1 MKNFVFVF
9 IVLLSFVFPAQSQ
22 DAPVMQKSASGNE
35 IHIDLYSACKN
46 KLSAI
51 PFSMFADNVKFIPL
65 ETTDDC
71 LLSETCKISAI
82 TQNDI
87 FVFDYEKCYRFDR
100 KGKFLN
106 AIGAKGNGPGEYTR
120 PMSAIVD
127 TLNQWIYFPDHW
139 TGRLLKYD
147 YLGNFLEESQ
157 PKGLSSNV
165 WLHKPME
172 FLFGDSFYQYA
183 KKGERFSISFYSLN
197 EKRLLSKMRCEYEKD
212 IPKLMICIPNVY
224 NYKGN
229 TYVKD
234 FWCDTI
240 YQLTNPYK
248 LVSHA
253 IINRGRLGYRTQDDK
268 SLISGVEDSEERI
281 TIAVHSIAETD
292 RFIFIGSNQG
302 RIVYDKKSDKTIAAN
317 YDVHFMDD
325 LYGSPGL
332 VYFVSTTNGNEV
344 YQAIHAYEFIENGD
358 GKHSIT
364 DARYDAYRKM
374 VDGLD
379 EEDNP
384 VIMIVKIKR

>member
-1 MKNFVFVF
+1 MKKLLLLFL
-9 IVLLSFVFPAQSQ
+9 IVSQ
-22 DAPVMQKSASGNE
+22 VIVSYSQEARIMQKKTSKNE
-35 IHIDLYSACKN
+35 IRIDLYSAYQN
-46 KLSAI
+46 KAPILQISQ
-51 PFSMFADNVKFIPL
+51 FAEDIEFIPL
-65 ETTDDC
+65 ETNEKC
-71 LLSETCKISAI
+71 LLDDYLKNIIVTKD
-82 TQNDI
+82 DI
-87 FVFDYEKCYRFDR
+87 IVFDYNGCYRFNR
-100 KGKFLN
+100 NGKFLN
-106 AIGAKGNGPGEYTR
+106 KIGTKGNGPGEYTK
-120 PMSAIVD
+120 PMSIVVD
-127 TLNQWIYFPDHW
+127 TLNHWVYFSDYHS
-139 TGRLLKYD
+139 GRFVKYD
-147 YLGNFLEESQ
+147 YSGRYLEDLRVENMGSHNTLYKPQEIIVEKDFYQFAPKEERYSLLYYSESQ
-157 PKGLSSNV
+157 
-165 WLHKPME
+165 
-172 FLFGDSFYQYA
+172 
-183 KKGERFSISFYSLN
+183 KKII
-197 EKRLLSKMRCEYEKD
+197 SKMRCDYDKE
-212 IPKLMICIPNVY
+212 IPRLAMCNPISY
-224 NYKGN
+224 SYKGGM
-229 TYVKD
+229 YMKD

-240 YQLTNPYK
+240 YQLTNPQK

-317 YDVHFMDD
+317 YDVPLMDD

-332 VYFVSTTNGNEV
+332 VYFVSTANENEV

-384 VIMIVKIKR
+384 VIMIVKIKK

>member
-1 MKNFVFVF
+1 MK
-9 IVLLSFVFPAQSQ
+9 IMLLLTVIFLSI
-22 DAPVMQKSASGNE
+22 PVYGQNVPIMQKSASGDE
-35 IHIDLYSACKN
+35 IHIDFYSACKN

-51 PFSMFADNVKFIPL
+51 PFSIFVDNVEFIPL
-65 ETTDDC
+65 ETTDEC
-71 LLSETCKISAI
+71 LIGDACIVSSI
-82 TQNDI
+82 TQKDI

-100 KGKFLN
+100 NGKFLN

-120 PMSAIVD
+120 PMRAIVD
-127 TLNQWIYFPDHW
+127 TLNQWVYFPDHW

-147 YLGNFLEESQ
+147 YSGNFLEESQ
-157 PKGLSSNV
+157 PKGLSSDI

-183 KKGERFSISFYSLN
+183 KKGERFSISFYSLK
-197 EKRLLSKMRCEYEKD
+197 EKKLLSKMRCEYEKD
-212 IPKLMICIPNVY
+212 IPKLMICNPNVY

-240 YQLTNPYK
+240 YQITNPYK

-281 TIAVHSIAETD
+281 TIAVHNIAETD
-292 RFIFIGSNQG
+292 RFIFISSNQG

-317 YDVHFMDD
+317 YDVPLMDD

-332 VYFVSTTNGNEV
+332 VYFVSTTNGNEI

-364 DARYDAYRKM
+364 DARYNTYRKM
-374 VDGLD
+374 VDRLD
-379 EEDNP
+379 EDDNP

>member
-1 MKNFVFVF
+1 M
-9 IVLLSFVFPAQSQ
+9 
-22 DAPVMQKSASGNE
+22 
-35 IHIDLYSACKN
+35 
-46 KLSAI
+46 
-51 PFSMFADNVKFIPL
+51 
-65 ETTDDC
+65 
-71 LLSETCKISAI
+71 
-82 TQNDI
+82 
-87 FVFDYEKCYRFDR
+87 
-100 KGKFLN
+100 
-106 AIGAKGNGPGEYTR
+106 
-120 PMSAIVD
+120 
-127 TLNQWIYFPDHW
+127 
-139 TGRLLKYD
+139 
-147 YLGNFLEESQ
+147 GNFLEESQ

-183 KKGERFSISFYSLN
+183 KKGERFSISFYSLE

>member
-1 MKNFVFVF
+1 MK
-9 IVLLSFVFPAQSQ
+9 IMLLLTVIFLSI
-22 DAPVMQKSASGNE
+22 PVYGQNVPIMQKSASGDE
-35 IHIDLYSACKN
+35 IHIDFYSACKN

-51 PFSMFADNVKFIPL
+51 PFSIFVDNVEFIPL
-65 ETTDDC
+65 ETTDEC
-71 LLSETCKISAI
+71 LIGDACIVSSI
-82 TQNDI
+82 TQKDI

-100 KGKFLN
+100 NGKFLN
-106 AIGAKGNGPGEYTR
+106 AIGVKGNGPGEYTR
-120 PMSAIVD
+120 PMRAIVD
-127 TLNQWIYFPDHW
+127 TLNQWVYFPDHW

-147 YLGNFLEESQ
+147 YSGNFLEESQ
-157 PKGLSSNV
+157 PKGLSSDI

-183 KKGERFSISFYSLN
+183 KKGERFSISFYSLK
-197 EKRLLSKMRCEYEKD
+197 EKKLLSKMRCEYEKD
-212 IPKLMICIPNVY
+212 IPKLMICNPNVY
-224 NYKGN
+224 NYNGN

-240 YQLTNPYK
+240 YQITNPYK

-281 TIAVHSIAETD
+281 TIAVHNIAETD
-292 RFIFIGSNQG
+292 RFIFISSNQG

-317 YDVHFMDD
+317 YDVPLMDD

-358 GKHSIT
+358 GEHSIT
-364 DARYDAYRKM
+364 DTRYDAYRKM
-374 VDGLD
+374 VDSLD
-379 EEDNP
+379 EDDNP

>member
-1 MKNFVFVF
+1 MK
-9 IVLLSFVFPAQSQ
+9 IMLLLTVIFLSI
-22 DAPVMQKSASGNE
+22 PVYGQNVPIMQKSASGDE
-35 IHIDLYSACKN
+35 IHIDFYSACKN

-51 PFSMFADNVKFIPL
+51 PFSIFVDNVEFIPL
-65 ETTDDC
+65 ETTDEC
-71 LLSETCKISAI
+71 LIGDACIVSSI
-82 TQNDI
+82 TQKDI

-100 KGKFLN
+100 NGKFLN

-120 PMSAIVD
+120 PMRAIVD
-127 TLNQWIYFPDHW
+127 TLNQWVYFPDHW

-147 YLGNFLEESQ
+147 YSGNFLEESQ
-157 PKGLSSNV
+157 PKGLSSDI

-183 KKGERFSISFYSLN
+183 KKGERFSISFYSLK
-197 EKRLLSKMRCEYEKD
+197 EKKLLSKMRCN
-212 IPKLMICIPNVY
+212 PNVY

-240 YQLTNPYK
+240 YQITNPYK

-281 TIAVHSIAETD
+281 TIAVHNIAETD
-292 RFIFIGSNQG
+292 RFIFISSNQG

-317 YDVHFMDD
+317 YDVPLMDD

-358 GKHSIT
+358 GEHSIT
-364 DARYDAYRKM
+364 DTRYDAYRKM
-374 VDGLD
+374 VDSLD
-379 EEDNP
+379 EDDNP

>member
-1 MKNFVFVF
+1 MK
-9 IVLLSFVFPAQSQ
+9 IMLLLTVIFLSIPVYGQNV
-22 DAPVMQKSASGNE
+22 PVMQKSASGDE
-35 IHIDLYSACKN
+35 IHIDFYSACKN

-51 PFSMFADNVKFIPL
+51 PFSIFVDNVEFIPL
-65 ETTDDC
+65 ETTDEC
-71 LLSETCKISAI
+71 LIGDACIVSSI
-82 TQNDI
+82 TQKDI

-100 KGKFLN
+100 NGKFLN

-120 PMSAIVD
+120 PMRAIVD
-127 TLNQWIYFPDHW
+127 TLNQWVYFPDHW

-147 YLGNFLEESQ
+147 YSGNFLEESQ
-157 PKGLSSNV
+157 PKGLSSDI

-183 KKGERFSISFYSLN
+183 KKGERFSISFYSLK
-197 EKRLLSKMRCEYEKD
+197 EKKLLSKMRCEYEKD
-212 IPKLMICIPNVY
+212 IPKLMICNPNVY

-240 YQLTNPYK
+240 YQITNPYK

-281 TIAVHSIAETD
+281 TIAVHNIAETD
-292 RFIFIGSNQG
+292 RFIFISSNQG

-317 YDVHFMDD
+317 YDVPLMDD

-332 VYFVSTTNGNEV
+332 VYFVSTTNGNEI

-364 DARYDAYRKM
+364 DARYNTYRKM
-374 VDGLD
+374 VDRLD
-379 EEDNP
+379 EDDNP